1 MKIGYGEITQLLYR
15 AGLWFLGSA
24 LHLIAIYIR
33 TKFHLNANSSVK
45 VIRRTRYRTDGQMD
59 GRTDGQSGDYMDIMS
74 NCILN

>member
-1 MKIGYGEITQLLYR
+1 MWPGQASIMKIGYGEITQLLYR

-24 LHLIAIYIR
+24 LHLIVIYIR

-59 GRTDGQSGDYMDIMS
+59 GRTGKAATIWT
-74 NCILN
+74 